1 MKPRRIVIAVVQLL
15 VAMGYVGCSSD
26 PPNKPVVEQEHPFYF
41 VSDDNAY
48 YRFHPLSEQV
58 DTVTL
63 PYKVMQNITVSADG
77 KRLYIPNSNST
88 VVVSKDSFQF
98 ITELPYPTRGGVA
111 VSPDG
116 KLVAIQGT
124 DLKIL
129 STSDYSV
136 VYSDT
141 VGASKGIFSANSKSF
156 YGLGGGVV
164 FRLDPYTG
172 VKSFKESFAPYVIW
186 TAVPSNDESKL
197 MLSENAFICTGHF
210 LVYDVVKDSM
220 IFDYP
225 VSPGPN
231 RIVVAPDGRYAFVTI
246 PAQMQQDCYPPPSLF
261 LMYDIGNNVIHKE
274 VSIEGLFGDSVC
286 RYCIVDA
293 MAISPDSKTLVLC
306 PWQGWGD
313 FLIFDLPTETITTHH
328 LLTRRWLISATC
340 QTAQ

>member
-1 MKPRRIVIAVVQLL
+1 M
-15 VAMGYVGCSSD
+15 GCSSD
-26 PPNKPVVEQEHPFYF
+26 PATKPVVEQEHPFYF
-41 VSDDNAY
+41 ASDDHIY
-48 YRFHPLSEQV
+48 YRFHPLSLQT
-58 DTVTL
+58 DTMTL
-63 PYKVMQNITVSADG
+63 PYKVYLNITVSADG
-77 KRLYIPNSNST
+77 QRLYIPNSNST
-88 VVVSKDSFQF
+88 VVVSTDSFSL
-98 ITELPYPTRGGVA
+98 ITELLYGSRGGVA

-124 DLKIL
+124 DLRIL

-172 VKSFKESFAPYVIW
+172 VKSFKESFAPYRIL
-186 TAVPSNDESKL
+186 TAVPSIDESKL

-210 LVYDVVKDSM
+210 FVYDVVKDSM

-225 VSPGPN
+225 VNPGPN
-231 RIVVAPDGRYAFVTI
+231 RIVVSPDGRYAFVTI
-246 PAQMQQDCYPPPSLF
+246 PAQMSQVCAIPPLLF
-261 LMYDIGNNVIHKE
+261 LMYDIENNVLHKE
-274 VSIEGLFGDSVC
+274 VSIEGLFGDSEC

-293 MAISPDSKTLVLC
+293 MAISPDGKTLVLC

-313 FLIFDLPTETITTHH
+313 FLVFDVPTETIKTHH
-328 LLTRRWLISATC
+328 LLTRHWLTSATC
-340 QTAQ
+340 QNAQ